1 MLYGGGAVRLD
12 GDEVCAE
19 VELVGQLRELMPR
32 PEVAVDD
39 AEEAAE
45 AAGNGDGEAV
55 LDKVMS
61 K

>member
-1 MLYGGGAVRLD
+1 MLYGGGAVRLHD
-12 GDEVCAE
+12 DEVRAE
-19 VELVGQLRELMPR
+19 VEFVGRLREPVPR